1 MNIKK
6 QTVLMYL
13 YEAALA
19 FRMVDAVWV
28 IFLLERGFSLAQVG
42 IAEGAYHITSMI
54 FEVPS
59 GMAADLF
66 GRKRTLILSGAVG
79 ICGAVL
85 MTLDGWRGFVYCGM
99 IFSAL
104 SLNLASGT
112 EEALVY
118 DSLLETGEEK
128 RYKKIWANISLI
140 ARTASALAC
149 AASPLAILIGY
160 RYTYYI
166 MAGLY
171 LCTILALSGVKEPIV
186 TKRQALWRQNLKT
199 ELGARWKQHIK
210 GTGIFIKE
218 NPKTMLKLLV
228 NAALA
233 CPCYLIM
240 MYLQEHLVN
249 CGWPKSFIG
258 IPMLVIP
265 LAGALGTR
273 VAAKNESKLSRA
285 LLACGV
291 ISGIGTCL
299 VGNNVLFIVL
309 LGACIARGCEGFSEI
324 KTSENVNREFSSDY
338 RATLVSV
345 DSMLYSIL
353 MVAASPITGY
363 LGERYSVNAVF
374 YLLGGVLLLATII
387 VGVAVLW
394 YYGRRNSADESRAA
408 GVGGSYRYA
417 AAGRGAVHAA
427 GYEGGAEN
435 GGGPVRK
442 AGVRTGREAQN
453 KNTSE

>member
-1 MNIKK
+1 MIMNIKK

-42 IAEGAYHITSMI
+42 MAEGVYHITSMI

-66 GRKRTLILSGAVG
+66 GRKRTLILSGIVGMCSAVM
-79 ICGAVL
+79 
-85 MTLDGWRGFVYCGM
+85 MTLEAWSGFVYCGM
-99 IFSAL
+99 AFSAL

-118 DSLLETGEEK
+118 DSLLEAGAEAG
-128 RYKKIWANISLI
+128 YKKVWANISFI
-140 ARTASALAC
+140 ARLASAFAC
-149 AASPLAILIGY
+149 AASPIAIMIGF

-166 MAGLY
+166 SVFLY
-171 LCTILALSGVKEPIV
+171 FCTVIFVLQVKEPIV
-186 TKRQALWRQNLKT
+186 TEKQKMRMERTAENRGKTGMGQAGEMEISMAEKPEIPYAQVKC
-199 ELGARWKQHIK
+199 ELGRRWKKHIAE
-210 GTGIFIKE
+210 TGSFMK
-218 NPKTMLKLLV
+218 NHPKTMLKLLA

-265 LAGALGTR
+265 LSGALGTR
-273 VAAKNESKLSRA
+273 VAVKNKSSLSKA
-285 LLACGV
+285 LLIGGIV
-291 ISGIGTCL
+291 SGIGTCL
-299 VGNNVLFIVL
+299 VGSNALIIVIC
-309 LGACIARGCEGFSEI
+309 GACVARGCEGFAEI
-324 KTSENVNREFSSDY
+324 LVSENVNRDFTSDH

-345 DSMLYSIL
+345 DSMCYSLL
-353 MVAASPITGY
+353 MVAASPVTGF
-363 LGERYSVNAVF
+363 LGERYSVNAAF
-374 YLLGGVLLLATII
+374 YLLGGGLLA
-387 VGVAVLW
+387 
-394 YYGRRNSADESRAA
+394 AA
-408 GVGGSYRYA
+408 MTVGGLYCRYYR
-417 AAGRGAVHAA
+417 
-427 GYEGGAEN
+427 
-435 GGGPVRK
+435 K
-442 AGVRTGREAQN
+442 RTA
-453 KNTSE
+453 KDTK

>member
-1 MNIKK
+1 MNIKR

-42 IAEGAYHITSMI
+42 IAEGIYHVTSMV

-66 GRKRTLILSGAVG
+66 GRKRTILLSGALG
-79 ICGAVL
+79 ICSAVF
-85 MTLDGWRGFVYCGM
+85 MTIDGFIGFVYCGM

-104 SLNLASGT
+104 SLNMASGT
-112 EEALVY
+112 QEALVY
-118 DSLLETGEEK
+118 DSLLEAGCEE
-128 RYKKIWANISLI
+128 RYKKVWANFSMI
-140 ARTASALAC
+140 ARVSSAFSC
-149 AASPLAILIGY
+149 AFSPIAILIGY

-171 LCTILALSGVKEPIV
+171 LFTIFCVSGVKEPQV
-186 TKRQALWRQNLKT
+186 TQKQRTRGDHLKRELGRRWRQ
-199 ELGARWKQHIK
+199 HIRE
-210 GTGIFIKE
+210 TGVFIKK
-218 NPKTMLKLLV
+218 NPGTMCKLLA

-265 LAGALGTR
+265 LAGAVGTR
-273 VAAKNESKLSRA
+273 IAAENEHRLAKA
-285 LLACGV
+285 LLVCGV

-299 VGNNVLFIVL
+299 VGSHALVIVLF
-309 LGACIARGCEGFSEI
+309 GACLARGCEGFSEI
-324 KTSENVNREFSSDY
+324 KVSENVNRDFTSDH

-345 DSMLYSIL
+345 DSMLYSVL
-353 MVAASPITGY
+353 MVAASPVTGI
-363 LGERYSVNAVF
+363 LGDRCGVNVTF
-374 YLLGGVLLLATII
+374 YLLGGILLLAT
-387 VGVAVLW
+387 VT
-394 YYGRRNSADESRAA
+394 
-408 GVGGSYRYA
+408 VGGTWHR
-417 AAGRGAVHAA
+417 
-427 GYEGGAEN
+427 
-435 GGGPVRK
+435 
-442 AGVRTGREAQN
+442 REISREDQ
-453 KNTSE
+453 

>member
-6 QTVLMYL
+6 QTVRMYL

-42 IAEGAYHITSMI
+42 IAEGVYHITSMI

-66 GRKRTLILSGAVG
+66 GRKRTLILSGIVGVCSAVF
-79 ICGAVL
+79 
-85 MTLDGWRGFVYCGM
+85 MTLEGWAGFIYCSM
-99 IFSAL
+99 ILSAL

-118 DSLLETGEEK
+118 DSLLEAGCETG
-128 RYKKIWANISLI
+128 YKKVWANMSLI

-149 AASPLAILIGY
+149 AASPVAIIVGFK
-160 RYTYYI
+160 YTYYI
-166 MAGLY
+166 SVFLY

-186 TKRQALWRQNLKT
+186 TKRQEMRNKEGKRESGKCQKNRIKATLGNRLK
-199 ELGARWKQHIK
+199 KHIVE
-210 GTGIFIKE
+210 TGNFIVKH
-218 NPKTMLKLLV
+218 PRTMAKLLA
-228 NAALA
+228 NAALS

-273 VAAKNESKLSRA
+273 IAVKNKRRLSKA
-285 LLACGV
+285 LLICG
-291 ISGIGTCL
+291 IIGGIGTCL
-299 VGNNVLFIVL
+299 VGSSGLIIVL
-309 LGACIARGCEGFSEI
+309 CGACIQRICEGFAEI
-324 KTSENVNREFSSDY
+324 VISENVNKDFTSDH

-345 DSMLYSIL
+345 DSMCYSVL
-353 MVAASPITGY
+353 MVVASPVTGF
-363 LGERYSVNAVF
+363 LGDHYSVNAAF
-374 YLLGGVLLLATII
+374 YLLGGGLLLGTVT
-387 VGVAVLW
+387 VGIFHSFILPHLQQEA
-394 YYGRRNSADESRAA
+394 
-408 GVGGSYRYA
+408 
-417 AAGRGAVHAA
+417 
-427 GYEGGAEN
+427 
-435 GGGPVRK
+435 RK
-442 AGVRTGREAQN
+442 
-453 KNTSE
+453 

>member
-66 GRKRTLILSGAVG
+66 GRKRTLLLSGLVG
-79 ICGAVL
+79 ICSAVF
-85 MTLDGWRGFVYCGM
+85 MTIDGWIGFVYCSM
-99 IFSAL
+99 VFSAL

-118 DSLLETGEEK
+118 DSLMEAGCEG
-128 RYKKIWANISLI
+128 RYKKVWANISLI
-140 ARTASALAC
+140 ARVASTFAC
-149 AASPLAILIGY
+149 AASPIAIMIGY
-160 RYTYYI
+160 KYTYYI
-166 MAGLY
+166 SVFLY
-171 LCTILALSGVKEPIV
+171 LCTILFVLSVQEPAVTEKQKMRNSQVKC
-186 TKRQALWRQNLKT
+186 
-199 ELGARWKQHIK
+199 ELSRRWKQHVRE
-210 GTGIFIKE
+210 TGSFIK
-218 NPKTMLKLLV
+218 NHPNTMKKLFAD
-228 NAALA
+228 AALA

-258 IPMLVIP
+258 IPMLLIP

-273 VAAKNESKLSRA
+273 IAVRNKSGLSKA
-285 LLACGV
+285 LFVCGIV
-291 ISGIGTCL
+291 SGIGTCL
-299 VGNNVLFIVL
+299 VGSNMLVIVIC
-309 LGACIARGCEGFSEI
+309 GACIARGCEGFAEI
-324 KTSENVNREFSSDY
+324 LVSENVNRDFTSDH

-345 DSMLYSIL
+345 DSMCYSVL
-353 MVAASPITGY
+353 MVTASPVTGF
-363 LGERYSVNAVF
+363 LGDHYSVNAAF
-374 YLLGGVLLLATII
+374 YLLGGGLLAATIVI
-387 VGVAVLW
+387 YVILRYKRNGKVDNA
-394 YYGRRNSADESRAA
+394 YKRRII
-408 GVGGSYRYA
+408 
-417 AAGRGAVHAA
+417 
-427 GYEGGAEN
+427 
-435 GGGPVRK
+435 
-442 AGVRTGREAQN
+442 
-453 KNTSE
+453 